1 MLILGSFSLSERKEV
16 LDSLR
21 DELRK
26 RDYVPVVFDFEKPR
40 SQTTTNT
47 VVLLARMAR
56 FVIADVSDA
65 RSVLQ
70 ELQAIVPTS
79 PKLPVQPIMNGRQ
92 EEPGMF
98 DSFEAY
104 PWFLRVHRYDTPVQ
118 LLAQLESIIGL
129 VEAEVAKRRT

>member
-1 MLILGSFSLSERKEV
+1 VQFIYLLLHNEKLQGVIDTITSKVVLILGRFSLSERKQV

-26 RDYVPVVFDFEKPR
+26 RNYVPVVFDFEKPR
-40 SQTTTNT
+40 SQTTINT

-79 PKLPVQPIMNGRQ
+79 PKLPVQPTMNGRQ
-92 EEPGMF
+92 EEPG
-98 DSFEAY
+98 A
-104 PWFLRVHRYDTPVQ
+104 
-118 LLAQLESIIGL
+118 
-129 VEAEVAKRRT
+129 